1 MKKNIL
7 FLPVILLIN
16 ACSSLPE
23 IDSQLQSRQWINH
36 QVLVSDL
43 RSWNIKGRAAIQ
55 NKYNSGTFVL
65 HWNQHNTD
73 FELRFISSFRQ
84 GKPFDQLDYESRLD
98 YLSYEDSPSSEAD
111 N

>member
-1 MKKNIL
+1 M
-7 FLPVILLIN
+7 
-16 ACSSLPE
+16 
-23 IDSQLQSRQWINH
+23 
-36 QVLVSDL
+36 

-84 GKPFDQLDYESRLD
+84 GTYLLKGSETKVTMHTPKNEVLTAITPEQLIRDELGWDVKRFWVYEIR
-98 YLSYEDSPSSEAD
+98 D
-111 N
+111 NLNECVKKIQEWKKQKND